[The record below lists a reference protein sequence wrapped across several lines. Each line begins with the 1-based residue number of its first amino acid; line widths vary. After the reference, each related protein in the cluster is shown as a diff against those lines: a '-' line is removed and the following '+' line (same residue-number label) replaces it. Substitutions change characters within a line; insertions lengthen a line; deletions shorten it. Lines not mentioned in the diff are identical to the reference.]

1 MNDDYIKSGR
11 TNQKLE
17 TRNKIL
23 DSAKFFLNEGVDFNL
38 EDVANKSG
46 MSRATI
52 YRYYSN
58 VEVLA
63 AEAVLDISTK
73 SPQTIYN
80 DLKGLALEDKIYQI
94 QDYFNT
100 LTFEHEN
107 AFRKYLST
115 VMVLDPSEVKRGAR
129 RPKALKLIL
138 DDTDLNPVDKINLA
152 NLFTLMMGLE
162 PVVIAKDVLGL
173 KNEDAKAL
181 LKWGLELLIK
191 GVSVSKK

>member
-11 TNQKLE
+11 TNQKLQ
-17 TRNKIL
+17 TRNRTL
-23 DSAKFFLNEGVDFNL
+23 EGAKSFLSDGLEFTL

-46 MSRATI
+46 VSRATI

-58 VEVLA
+58 VEVLS

-73 SPQTIYN
+73 TPKTLHSEFK
-80 DLKGLALEDKIYQI
+80 DLPLEEKIYQI

-100 LTFEHEN
+100 LTLDHEN

-115 VMVLDPSEVKRGAR
+115 AIIQDPSEIKRGAR
-129 RPKALKLIL
+129 RPKTLKLIL
-138 DDTDLNPVDKINLA
+138 EDTHLNPVDRINLA

-162 PVVIAKDVLGL
+162 PVVITKDVLGL
-173 KNEDAKAL
+173 NNEDSKAL
-181 LKWGLELLIK
+181 LRWGLELLIK
-191 GVSVSKK
+191 GVQISNK